1 MLEGFRRKEKG
12 GESKR
17 TTITKTKESVS
28 EDEEEENLYQDPSTV
43 IRKPKYDEET
53 PTQEE
58 GTLEP
63 EEGPREPGE
72 NPKDPGEPPE
82 EPGGGG
88 GGGPPPPPPPPPPQS
103 NPLRKP
109 DDSMKTPKPQVPTPF
124 GGDREKWV
132 TFVFQ
137 SLFYYNHYRE
147 FFRDPENKCIYFLSW
162 FEGETVRPWA
172 DQILSTI
179 GQRNQSPLMRDFDLL
194 LSTAAGLWGPVNQR
208 ERAQNKLDNI
218 NQRTSVSA
226 YHAEFI
232 AHATRSEYN
241 EETLARI
248 FYKGLKESIKNLMVN
263 IDRPRT
269 TDGLLGVALQYEARI
284 LERMEERK
292 LLDQKPKTGKE
303 EVNKRVTA
311 KAGRLSEEERKK
323 RMKEGRCFLCNQ
335 IGHLSNVCPKK
346 TAQAKR
352 TAVEGNDEGPEEEQD
367 FPPA

>member
-1 MLEGFRRKEKG
+1 MSARSTRLFESSLRAPTSPSSKPTDAAKQESASMLEGFRRKEKG

-63 EEGPREPGE
+63 EESPRETGE
-72 NPKDPGEPPE
+72 NPKDPEEPPE
-82 EPGGGG
+82 GPGGE

-179 GQRNQSPLMRDFDLL
+179 GQRNQSPLLRDFDLL

-248 FYKGLKESIKNLMVN
+248 FYIRKNALALRVSQSNPECPRVIRVSECPEHPGELSKIGSWHKNSESVSELSQSISELVN
-263 IDRPRT
+263 S
-269 TDGLLGVALQYEARI
+269 LGF
-284 LERMEERK
+284 
-292 LLDQKPKTGKE
+292 T
-303 EVNKRVTA
+303 
-311 KAGRLSEEERKK
+311 
-323 RMKEGRCFLCNQ
+323 
-335 IGHLSNVCPKK
+335 SN
-346 TAQAKR
+346 
-352 TAVEGNDEGPEEEQD
+352 NINNNM
-367 FPPA
+367 